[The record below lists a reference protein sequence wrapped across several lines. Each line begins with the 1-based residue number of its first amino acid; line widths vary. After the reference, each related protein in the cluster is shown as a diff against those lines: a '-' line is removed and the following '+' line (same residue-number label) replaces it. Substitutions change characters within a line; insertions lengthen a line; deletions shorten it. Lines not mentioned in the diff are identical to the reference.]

1 MERKEMEQ
9 AEAIARQLKDI
20 PAARLRVWVDFMQA
34 WSGLSDKGK
43 WSFMDVLQMVIDSP
57 NGEKTDRHERVTVPR
72 FPTMQERR
80 DITNGELDK
89 EAILPGVIVSF
100 HWYTWYAG
108 KNKVSINTRRREP

>member
-43 WSFMDVLQMVIDSP
+43 WSFAMS
-57 NGEKTDRHERVTVPR
+57 G
-72 FPTMQERR
+72 
-80 DITNGELDK
+80 
-89 EAILPGVIVSF
+89 
-100 HWYTWYAG
+100 
-108 KNKVSINTRRREP
+108 

>member
-57 NGEKTDRHERVTVPR
+57 NGEKTDCHERVTVPR

-80 DITNGELDK
+80 DITNRELDK
-89 EAILPGVIVSF
+89 EEILPGVIVSF
-100 HWYTWYAG
+100 HWYTWYAC